1 MIKGKQT
8 NVDELDIGDLDHV
21 GDVDAND
28 VDDVKNIRGMQDM

>member
-1 MIKGKQT
+1 VIKGKQT

-28 VDDVKNIRGMQDM
+28 VDNVDHSMYS